1 MIFLN
6 HQTVIA
12 VFGNM
17 VNRCYKLHSLF
28 RFHFRLVILR
38 HWMKTLIDKFVYKC
52 RCYRLHTLVCSNN
65 RKCFEAWDSAAATP
79 WMQANW
85 ILYWMKLNRRRLS

>member
-6 HQTVIA
+6 RQRVLA

-17 VNRCYKLHSLF
+17 ANRYYKLHSLF

-38 HWMKTLIDKFVYKC
+38 HRTKTLIDKFVYKC
-52 RCYRLHTLVCSNN
+52 RYCRLRTLVCSNS
-65 RKCFEAWDSAAATP
+65 RKCFEVWDSAAATP

-85 ILYWMKLNRRRLS
+85 ILY